1 MVSTIVLPSLPFRR
15 LLSSSLGRSSTKPSD
30 EMLSSSPATQ
40 LQLSSNL
47 CHTLHRP
54 VAATP
59 APTMLASSSPN
70 LTSHQTLLLSRN
82 HQNEDNEQ

>member
-1 MVSTIVLPSLPFRR
+1 MVSTIVLPSPLFHR
-15 LLSSSLGRSSTKPSD
+15 LLSPSLGRSSTKPSD

-47 CHTLHRP
+47 YHKLHRP

-59 APTMLASSSPN
+59 APTRLTSSSPN
-70 LTSHQTLLLSRN
+70 STSHQTLLLSRN
-82 HQNEDNEQ
+82 HRNEDNEQ

>member
-1 MVSTIVLPSLPFRR
+1 MVSTIVLPSPPLCRI
-15 LLSSSLGRSSTKPSD
+15 LSSSLGQRSTKPLD

-59 APTMLASSSPN
+59 VPTRLASSSPN
-70 LTSHQTLLLSRN
+70 STSHQTLLLSRN
-82 HQNEDNEQ
+82 HRNEDNEQ